1 MPCKEI
7 YKFPRCLSSSIM
19 NDVIQIRENVYNL
32 WNLQALYSNNK
43 KTVKFGTETATYRA
57 PGIGNSIPFH
67 VKNTPSI

>member
-1 MPCKEI
+1 MPCKKI

-32 WNLQALYSNNK
+32 WNFQALYSNNK
-43 KTVKFGTETATYRA
+43 KTVKFGTETATYKA